1 MKKSLAA
8 LALAG
13 SIALVGAM
21 PAAAANYPAP
31 SESIVVSDASVAVG
45 QPITITASGFTP
57 GESVIFTIERTGPA
71 LASGGSVSAGS
82 LSVTGR
88 IPLAPSNATA
98 VANGNGSASTQVV
111 FDEAGTYAVTATG
124 QTSGVVVGPVTV
136 VVGTAA
142 LPNTGGNTGSGTEAG
157 ADLANTGGT
166 PLANTGADST
176 LVLWSLVGAGALAAG
191 TASVVVAR
199 RRAKG
204 SGAAA

>member
-13 SIALVGAM
+13 SIALAGAM
-21 PAAAANYPAP
+21 PAVATNYPAP
-31 SESIVVSDASVAVG
+31 GSNITVSDATVAVG
-45 QPITITASGFTP
+45 QPTTITATGFTP
-57 GESVIFTIERTGPA
+57 GELVSFTVERTGAA

-82 LSVTGR
+82 LSISGR

-98 VANGNGSASTQVV
+98 TADGNGTASTQIV
-111 FDEAGTYAVTATG
+111 FDEPGTYAITATG

-136 VVGTAA
+136 VVGSAA
-142 LPNTGGNTGSGTEAG
+142 LPNTGGNTGTGTGTG

-166 PLANTGADST
+166 PLANTGADSS

-204 SGAAA
+204 MEASA